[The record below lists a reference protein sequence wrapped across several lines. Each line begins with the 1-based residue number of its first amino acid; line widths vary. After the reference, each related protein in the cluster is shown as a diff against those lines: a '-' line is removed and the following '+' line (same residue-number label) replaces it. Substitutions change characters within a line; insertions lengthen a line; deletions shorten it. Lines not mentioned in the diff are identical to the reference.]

1 MTVTLIAAVA
11 ENGLI
16 GHANKIPW
24 SCPEDMLFFK
34 GTTMGHPVIMGHNTW
49 KSLNCKALPGRLN
62 MVIASN
68 TPEGLGPD
76 VVYVNSLKLA
86 LTAPLEKYGFSKD
99 VFIIGG
105 AQVYA
110 AALEADVVDR
120 MLITRMHVS
129 PVGDTYFPP
138 SNYYDHMRCI
148 WSDKR
153 IASVSGR
160 PDFTFEEWVRI

>member
-34 GTTMGHPVIMGHNTW
+34 GATMGHSIIMGRKTW
-49 KSLNCKALPGRLN
+49 ESLGCKTLPGRHN
-62 MVIASN
+62 IVISS
-68 TPEGLGPD
+68 TSPEGLVSD
-76 VVYVNSLKLA
+76 VSWATDLKSA
-86 LTAPLEKYGFSKD
+86 LRMSGDDP
-99 VFIIGG
+99 FIIGG
-105 AQVYA
+105 AKIYS
-110 AALEADVVDR
+110 AALEDNVVDR
-120 MLITRMHVS
+120 MLITRIHAS